1 MDYINEY
8 GEAIKIPVSDEVWLD
23 DVFFEREMS
32 KLPPDAPRAGLA
44 YRVSTK
50 GQVDHDDI
58 PMQKIECRKFC
69 VQHGWRV
76 VVEKS
81 EKGVSGSKVS
91 AQKRDAIQYF
101 KTIAENGEIDIL
113 LLYIFDRLGR
123 IESETPFVLEW
134 FVKHGV
140 QVWST
145 REGEQ
150 RIENHT
156 DKLLNYIRFWQ
167 AAGESEKIAERVSTR
182 IRQLNSSGYYSG
194 GTVPYGYRAVH
205 KGRTNKKGLPVKDLE
220 IEPAEATIVQELFGK
235 TAYEGQSSYALADLL
250 NQRGLRTHSGAKFTS
265 NHILRIIRHEGYTGY
280 IITRSVRSQHI
291 PELQIVDAELFK
303 EANKMVS
310 LRCNANAEARKIA
323 QKAENN
329 TLLAGIVYC
338 AHCGARMSGF
348 MHMDRYKLKN
358 GKVVEALKPKYN
370 CFQRAQ
376 HLRKC
381 DGQALYLADQVDAI
395 VLNVARELFG
405 SIQR

>member
-8 GEAIKIPVSDEVWLD
+8 GEVIKIPVSDEVWLD
-23 DVFFEREMS
+23 DAFFEREMS
-32 KLPPDAPRAGLA
+32 KLPLDAPRAGLA

-76 VVEKS
+76 VAEKS

-101 KTIAENGEIDIL
+101 KSIAENGEIDIL

-167 AAGESEKIAERVSTR
+167 AERTETQYV
-182 IRQLNSSGYYSG
+182 YSG
-194 GTVPYGYRAVH
+194 ALNRTYKYIIEYYRC
-205 KGRTNKKGLPVKDLE
+205 
-220 IEPAEATIVQELFGK
+220 
-235 TAYEGQSSYALADLL
+235 ADC
-250 NQRGLRTHSGAKFTS
+250 
-265 NHILRIIRHEGYTGY
+265 GYTY
-280 IITRSVRSQHI
+280 PVTI
-291 PELQIVDAELFK
+291 D
-303 EANKMVS
+303 
-310 LRCNANAEARKIA
+310 
-323 QKAENN
+323 
-329 TLLAGIVYC
+329 
-338 AHCGARMSGF
+338 CGWFSGE
-348 MHMDRYKLKN
+348 
-358 GKVVEALKPKYN
+358 VV
-370 CFQRAQ
+370 
-376 HLRKC
+376 
-381 DGQALYLADQVDAI
+381 GW
-395 VLNVARELFG
+395 
-405 SIQR
+405 